1 MIVIPFL
8 YICAC
13 REFFRTS
20 STFEDSSGR
29 ERLRKGEKG
38 KKEENRVESPLE
50 ICFFW
55 NSLVSIFM
63 KYIGEDP
70 REIFW

>member
-38 KKEENRVESPLE
+38 KKEENRVESRLE
-50 ICFFW
+50 IYSQITVFF
-55 NSLVSIFM
+55 
-63 KYIGEDP
+63 GEHCH
-70 REIFW
+70 EICW